1 MERGVC
7 TAWGSRCG
15 DKQVGG
21 PRMYRWTRPPAFPF
35 LNGHGRNEVAAPGL
49 AQDAESVNENSL
61 RGALMSLVRR
71 PFVTFP
77 DLALSQWTG
86 HVTQVAP
93 HLWLSGLRPKYPSLC
108 EDSSSPGVIWLPGE
122 VLVLGWMS
130 RKPMQGV
137 FPSSVCS
144 FSRGL

>member
-7 TAWGSRCG
+7 TAWGARCG

-21 PRMYRWTRPPAFPF
+21 APGCTDGQGLQPSPF

-61 RGALMSLVRR
+61 RGALMGR
-71 PFVTFP
+71 PGEETFCNLP

-93 HLWLSGLRPKYPSLC
+93 HLWLSWLTPQIPFTLQGLF
-108 EDSSSPGVIWLPGE
+108 SPGE
-122 VLVLGWMS
+122 
-130 RKPMQGV
+130 
-137 FPSSVCS
+137 
-144 FSRGL
+144 